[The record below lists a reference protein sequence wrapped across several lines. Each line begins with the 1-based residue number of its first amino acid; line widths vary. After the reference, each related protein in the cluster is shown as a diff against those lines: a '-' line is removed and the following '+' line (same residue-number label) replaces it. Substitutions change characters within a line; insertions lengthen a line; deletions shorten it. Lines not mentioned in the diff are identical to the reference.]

1 MKTFAEAIM
10 TYIKYTIIGLL
21 CLGGVV
27 TCSIV
32 SKGCSWLGKAADVAS
47 QQVDPA
53 LLLKRYEWFKEM
65 AAECDKKLA
74 DIKVYESREL
84 KLEAWRQ
91 HHKVNISDLIRDLVQ
106 QALGRLKPTPRLY
119 WEMRYIIIACCST
132 TIPQL
137 TSSSR

>member
-106 QALGRLKPTPRLY
+106 QALDRLVPTP
-119 WEMRYIIIACCST
+119 
-132 TIPQL
+132 
-137 TSSSR
+137 